1 MHFQKSL
8 HERNKESDRSLPVIN
23 ADCVAVTAVGFLR
36 EVMQHRALCERMV
49 VWPSRTY
56 WDLLLL

>member
-49 VWPSRTY
+49 V
-56 WDLLLL
+56 